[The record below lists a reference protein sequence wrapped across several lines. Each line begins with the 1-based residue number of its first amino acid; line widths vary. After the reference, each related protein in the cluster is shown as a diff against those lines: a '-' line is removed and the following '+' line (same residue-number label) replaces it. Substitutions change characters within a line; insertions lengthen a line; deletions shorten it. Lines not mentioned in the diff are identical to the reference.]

1 MGIKSQLYLRTGNK
15 LSILTLTLSAPLCIW
30 TLKNIA
36 HQKKKK
42 EEAKNIGIFAY
53 YFIGYTTR
61 HFCYVSEWT
70 IERCFRESVHER

>member
-30 TLKNIA
+30 TLKTL
-36 HQKKKK
+36 HTKKKI
-42 EEAKNIGIFAY
+42 EEAKNIGTFAY

-70 IERCFRESVHER
+70 IERCFRESVHKR